1 MLVEMVGK
9 LQKKKDEKQR
19 RANSLA
25 HIQVTKQPTTYQ
37 VILSSRL
44 LSPSNDVRKH
54 VTDTLN
60 QILFQRFINKSTKSL
75 VPYLPKNKA
84 LSV

>member
-9 LQKKKDEKQR
+9 LQKTKDEKQR
-19 RANSLA
+19 RANSLS
-25 HIQVTKQPTTYQ
+25 HIQVTQQPTTYQ

-44 LSPSNDVRKH
+44 FSPSNDVRKQ
-54 VTDTLN
+54 VTNTLN
-60 QILFQRFINKSTKSL
+60 QILFQRFRNKSTKSL

-84 LSV
+84 PSV